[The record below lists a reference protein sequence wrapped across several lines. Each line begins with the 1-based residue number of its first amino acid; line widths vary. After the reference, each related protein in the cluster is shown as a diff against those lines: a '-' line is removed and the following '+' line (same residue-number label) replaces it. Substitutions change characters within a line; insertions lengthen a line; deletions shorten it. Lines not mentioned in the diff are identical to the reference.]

1 MRTIMLSRDERR
13 YRHLEC
19 RELQARYGELLPC
32 EAYADIGADY
42 HLWVDGRAP
51 KRSLAARLSEAAL
64 AAVRLL
70 RKAFDSRSRGAK

>member
-1 MRTIMLSRDERR
+1 MLSSDERR

-42 HLWVDGRAP
+42 LGWWDGNAP

-70 RKAFDSRSRGAK
+70 RKAFNAGTRGAR